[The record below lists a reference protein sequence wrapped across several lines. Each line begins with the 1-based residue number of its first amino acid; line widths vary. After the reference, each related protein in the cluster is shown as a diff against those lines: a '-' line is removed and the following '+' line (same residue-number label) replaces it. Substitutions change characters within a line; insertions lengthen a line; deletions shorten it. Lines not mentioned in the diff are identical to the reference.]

1 MWNFIDESFYLEDGV
16 LGMAV
21 GVHQKSKVLYYQ
33 PLASKSIYAMHTS
46 SLMDPFS
53 ENLNVMSVLQKESQ
67 SAGLI
72 ADGMGRLFYSQASQ
86 TDVQEWTPQISRHR
100 SIANDPK
107 RLQFVSDFSIDKQG
121 TLWLV
126 SNKFHKYFNCNFSH
140 NSTNMMVLRIP
151 RAANA
156 LYVSTWK
163 GPSRTSLCI

>member
-72 ADGMGRLFYSQASQ
+72 ADGMGRLFYSQVSQ

-100 SIANDPK
+100 SIANDP
-107 RLQFVSDFSIDKQG
+107 
-121 TLWLV
+121 
-126 SNKFHKYFNCNFSH
+126 NCNFSH

-156 LYVSTWK
+156 LYVST
-163 GPSRTSLCI
+163 